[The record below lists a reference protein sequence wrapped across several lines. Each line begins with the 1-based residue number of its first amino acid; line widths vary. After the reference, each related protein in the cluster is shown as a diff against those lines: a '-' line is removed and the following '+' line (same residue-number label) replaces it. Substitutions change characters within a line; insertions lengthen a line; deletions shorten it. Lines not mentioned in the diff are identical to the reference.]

1 MCSDSPPGKSAD
13 TELSNSEVGDTMAPE
28 SHESNAHF
36 HLILHPNG
44 TVLIEMQHFSL
55 DGMVL
60 RRGCRLFTSWSKGEI
75 SVIVGSRH
83 LGDAQSKRHRGAEI
97 VPFLTL
103 IPSNGKTFVGQLGAN
118 QAQSQISARAEPNV
132 ADIIA
137 SGDIDRFVVPSSPS
151 SQPFGAAY
159 PHTPHLSLS
168 LSHSTSF
175 SVACAC
181 VCVKSVALNHREH

>member
-1 MCSDSPPGKSAD
+1 MCSDSPPGKSTD

-28 SHESNAHF
+28 SHESKAHF

-44 TVLIEMQHFSL
+44 WVLIEMQNLSH

-75 SVIVGSRH
+75 SVIARKRRIQSFY
-83 LGDAQSKRHRGAEI
+83 AQSKRHRGAKI
-97 VPFLTL
+97 VPFLTV
-103 IPSNGKTFVGQLGAN
+103 IPSNGKAFVGQLGAN

-137 SGDIDRFVVPSSPS
+137 SDDIDRFVVPSSPS
-151 SQPFGAAY
+151 SQPCGAAY
-159 PHTPHLSLS
+159 PPSLSLS
-168 LSHSTSF
+168 LNLPL
-175 SVACAC
+175 CC
-181 VCVKSVALNHREH
+181 VCLRVREVCGT